1 MPINPIHAALLNT
14 GKVLVIA
21 GSGNDRHNA
30 FPISTNPDYEAA
42 VWDTQS
48 GTIMAQ
54 RIAWDMFC
62 NGASTM
68 PDGRV
73 LIQGGTS
80 VYGTEIAGNADTPF
94 GGLANSAI
102 FDPTTET
109 FSAAESTAHGRWYP
123 TLTELGDGRIMTT
136 SGLDENGNVNNTSEI
151 YSAGWGP
158 EIPGNPSGFD
168 PSFVFNF
175 SLYPRMHLL
184 PTGQVFLSA
193 PLPETLI
200 FDPTKQT
207 WAFLAGTI
215 YGEVTGSRFYGSSV
229 LLPMTPENNY
239 DPKVIILGGDNPA
252 TKTTE
257 IIDLGQPS
265 PVWVSGPPMAVPRV
279 EMEATLLPDG
289 KVLVSGGSG
298 VDEDAGTASLQAEI
312 YDPRTNSFSSARSN
326 VFPRLY
332 HNIQLLL
339 PDGTVFLAGSNPAQG
354 SYENHIEIYKPAY
367 LFNADNS
374 PAVRPTI
381 TSVPLGVTY
390 GGTFT
395 VATPNTDIASVVL
408 IKPGSVTHSFDMD
421 QRLVGLSFTAV
432 TGGLTATVPSNSNLT
447 PPGYYMLFVVNK
459 AGVPSV
465 ASFVQISGALTPV
478 AAMAFRPLKTAP
490 LHPAHMLHVT
500 ESPLP
505 WRGKMH

>member
-1 MPINPIHAALLNT
+1 M
-14 GKVLVIA
+14 IA

-94 GGLANSAI
+94 DGLANSAI
-102 FDPTTET
+102 FDPTTEM

-200 FDPTKQT
+200 
-207 WAFLAGTI
+207 
-215 YGEVTGSRFYGSSV
+215 
-229 LLPMTPENNY
+229 
-239 DPKVIILGGDNPA
+239 LGGDNPA

-289 KVLVSGGSG
+289 TVLVSGGSG

-465 ASFVQISGALTPV
+465 ASFVHISGALAPV